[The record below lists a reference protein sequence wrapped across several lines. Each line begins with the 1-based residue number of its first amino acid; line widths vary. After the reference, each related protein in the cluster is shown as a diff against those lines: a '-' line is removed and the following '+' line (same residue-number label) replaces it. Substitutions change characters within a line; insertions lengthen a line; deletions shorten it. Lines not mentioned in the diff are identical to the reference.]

1 MNHFL
6 EEYYGKHCEIMMRS
20 HREIYEDV
28 TILSS
33 DVEWLKVLDK
43 KDVVLIRMAD
53 IISIRI
59 LIA

>member
-1 MNHFL
+1 
-6 EEYYGKHCEIMMRS
+6 MMRS
-20 HREIYEDV
+20 HREVYEDV